1 MIDVPFFVIN
11 QIFGYWPFGNKLSL
25 YWASY
30 DNTINTTTNLHM
42 LYIIYMTLRSIK
54 APSTFKNE
62 YLIKK
67 PYILIIIFWAVGL
80 LIWIPIVNVLGTIEY
95 STSVKYNSLYIQ
107 LITNI
112 FTWLI
117 IDILILVLSIYFLVL
132 IRIKSINMKKYKSR
146 KINSDSI
153 SKRITRIFSFNS
165 SKNVQMTKRRDVYT
179 EAQSRFLIITSFFF
193 IQWIIPSLANILS
206 SLSDIDNDLA
216 GIIYW
221 LTYTVCFTGLY
232 F

>member
-1 MIDVPFFVIN
+1 
-11 QIFGYWPFGNKLSL
+11 
-25 YWASY
+25 
-30 DNTINTTTNLHM
+30 
-42 LYIIYMTLRSIK
+42 MTLRSIK